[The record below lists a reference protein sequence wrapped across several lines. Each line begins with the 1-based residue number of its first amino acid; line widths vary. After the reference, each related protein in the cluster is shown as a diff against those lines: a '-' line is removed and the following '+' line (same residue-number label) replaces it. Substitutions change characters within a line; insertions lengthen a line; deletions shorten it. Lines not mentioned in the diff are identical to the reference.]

1 MPEILKFI
9 PLDAPSAFAK
19 LGEASKLE
27 ASRLEASKLDEAS
40 KLGEASRWSGRHA
53 LS

>member
-27 ASRLEASKLDEAS
+27 ASKLEASKLETSKLDEAS
-40 KLGEASRWSGRHA
+40 KLAEASR
-53 LS
+53 